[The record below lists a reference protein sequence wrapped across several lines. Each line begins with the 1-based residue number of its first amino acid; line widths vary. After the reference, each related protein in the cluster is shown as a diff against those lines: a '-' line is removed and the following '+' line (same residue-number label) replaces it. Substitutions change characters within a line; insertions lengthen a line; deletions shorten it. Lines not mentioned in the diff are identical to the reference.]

1 MVSQPSENT
10 VGVYIQIT
18 LFILY
23 SISSRLV
30 TLLTVTVTL
39 IQVCDIFYLTVSFKF
54 INFSFQI
61 FLLFSPQYLLT
72 ALLTLFGLSTFL
84 WLGSCNNCI
93 LACSLWSK
101 NHKRPSSNH
110 GFCCFNS
117 YRHRFSLAEVL
128 IFSLMFSQ
136 ALFMSSLSFRLSK
149 PVCNLNLILFPNL
162 PLI

>member
-1 MVSQPSENT
+1 MVPQPSENT

-23 SISSRLV
+23 CISSRLV

-93 LACSLWSK
+93 LACSL
-101 NHKRPSSNH
+101 
-110 GFCCFNS
+110 
-117 YRHRFSLAEVL
+117 
-128 IFSLMFSQ
+128 
-136 ALFMSSLSFRLSK
+136 
-149 PVCNLNLILFPNL
+149 
-162 PLI
+162 